1 MQPNKETIIRCIIFL
16 VAVINRFLTSKGA
29 GFTLFMNEDLANVL
43 ADIFITVSGAVVL
56 WYNNS
61 FTKEAI
67 EADAYMHDLKNGY
80 HDEEDEDEEDE
91 DEEDSSEE

>member
-1 MQPNKETIIRCIIFL
+1 MQPSKSTIIRCIIFV

-29 GFTLFMNEDLANVL
+29 GFTVFMNEELANML
-43 ADIFITVSGAVVL
+43 ADLFISISGIVVL

-80 HDEEDEDEEDE
+80 TDEEDEEDE
-91 DEEDSSEE
+91 EDTSEE

>member
-1 MQPNKETIIRCIIFL
+1 MKVNKATIIRCIIFA
-16 VAVINRFLTSKGA
+16 VAVINRFLTSRGA
-29 GFTLFMNEDLANVL
+29 GFNIAMDETMANAL
-43 ADIFITVSGAVVL
+43 ADLFLSIAGLVCL

-80 HDEEDEDEEDE
+80 HDEEDDDEEDR
-91 DEEDSSEE
+91 SEEQD

>member
-1 MQPNKETIIRCIIFL
+1 MQPSKETIIRCIIFF

-29 GFTLFMNEDLANVL
+29 GFTLFMDEDLANML
-43 ADIFITVSGAVVL
+43 ADIFISVSGLVVL

-67 EADAYMHDLKNGY
+67 EADGYMHDLKNGY
-80 HDEEDEDEEDE
+80 HDEEDDMDEK
-91 DEEDSSEE
+91 DSSKE